1 MLHSLGRIGKKKT
14 EPAPQQSAEPPQQP
28 AGEPTYADKVHAATH
43 DHAKDILWNH
53 MSVHGGITKAAAA
66 YGWDAY
72 FNATSAEDLAKRLQS
87 LPLPDVT
94 KHELYLSFKE
104 HREKPKTS
112 NWRDKL
118 DKVVAAIHTIG
129 SKKLSIAHVEKGEQ
143 HPHVM
148 RALTDAAMKEH
159 DEDK

>member
-14 EPAPQQSAEPPQQP
+14 EPAPQQQAPQQAP
-28 AGEPTYADKVHAATH
+28 QQEQSYADPMARVR
-43 DHAKDILWNH
+43 DHAKNILWRD
-53 MSVHGGITKAAAA
+53 MSEQGSITKAAASDA
-66 YGWDAY
+66 WDAY
-72 FNATSAEDLAKRLQS
+72 YNATSLDDLAKRLQS

-129 SKKLSIAHVEKGEQ
+129 SKKLSIAHVEKGEK

>member
-14 EPAPQQSAEPPQQP
+14 QLEPQQSAEPQQEAVAP
-28 AGEPTYADKVHAATH
+28 SYADKVHAATH
-43 DHAKDILWNH
+43 DHAKDIIFDHIRRVGGVDFKTAAQLWDHFHLHSKN
-53 MSVHGGITKAAAA
+53 
-66 YGWDAY
+66 
-72 FNATSAEDLAKRLQS
+72 SAELAEHLK
-87 LPLPDVT
+87 DVPVADEL
-94 KHELYLSFKE
+94 KHALWTAKQQTDAAPA
-104 HREKPKTS
+104 PKT
-112 NWRDKL
+112 WRDKL

-129 SKKLSIAHVEKGEQ
+129 SKKLPIAHVEKGEK